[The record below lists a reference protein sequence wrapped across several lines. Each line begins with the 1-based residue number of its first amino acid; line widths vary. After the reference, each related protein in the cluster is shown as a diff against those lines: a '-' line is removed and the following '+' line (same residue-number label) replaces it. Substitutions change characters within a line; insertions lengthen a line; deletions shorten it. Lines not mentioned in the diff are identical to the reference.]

1 MSWMF
6 WDSIKMWLEIENQR
20 YCFNLVNKSPKV
32 DISNREKSL
41 IDFFALAR
49 KGLMQV

>member
-1 MSWMF
+1 
-6 WDSIKMWLEIENQR
+6 MWLEIENQR
-20 YCFNLVNKSPKV
+20 YCLNLVNKSPKV